1 MDNEIAI
8 RLACF
13 FGVFISIA
21 IWEWILPRRIL
32 TTSKSKRWFANLGIV
47 VLNSFLVRVLIPV
60 MPVGVAL
67 FFQKNGWGVLNTLNL
82 PYPVMVIAGVIALDF
97 VIYLQHVM
105 FHAVP
110 LFWRFHMMHHAD
122 LDYDLTTGLRFHPIE
137 IIISI
142 GIKLTVVAALGPP
155 PLAVIVFEI
164 LLNAT
169 ATFNHGNI
177 YLPGFLDRFLRMFVV
192 TPDMHRVHHSVI
204 IRETNCNFGFNLPW
218 WDRLFGTYRSQ
229 PIAGH
234 KEMTIGLSQFRDSRE
249 LNLPRMLLLPFA
261 GNPGNYAINRW
272 GKEPELKDVKE
283 SDLK

>member
-1 MDNEIAI
+1 MDNEITI
-8 RLACF
+8 RLAWF
-13 FGVFISIA
+13 FGVFILIA
-21 IWEWILPRRIL
+21 IWESILPRRIL
-32 TTSKSKRWFANLGIV
+32 TISKSKRWFANLGIV
-47 VLNSFLVRVLIPV
+47 FLNSFLVRVLIPV

-67 FFQKNGWGVLNTLNL
+67 FSQKNGWGFLNTLNL

-110 LFWRFHMMHHAD
+110 LFWRLHMMHHAD

-137 IIISI
+137 IILSI

-164 LLNAT
+164 FLNAT

-177 YLPGFLDRFLRMFVV
+177 YLPGFLDRFLRMLVV

-249 LNLPRMLLLPFA
+249 LNLPRMLLLPFV

-272 GKEPELKDVKE
+272 GKEPELKDIK
-283 SDLK
+283 